1 MEGVGYS
8 GGTQSVAMVSS
19 LLDMRF
25 SDPISS
31 QRPFASEQETPAAAG
46 FPKSLSHV
54 NSHRISI
61 VVSSPSTQIFLGGGK
76 TA

>member
-8 GGTQSVAMVSS
+8 GGIQSGAMVSS
-19 LLDMRF
+19 LLDMTF
-25 SDPISS
+25 SHPISA
-31 QRPFASEQETPAAAG
+31 QRPLASEQETHAAAG

-61 VVSSPSTQIFLGGGK
+61 VVSSPSTQSFLGGGK
-76 TA
+76 PA